1 MKVPMEKK
9 LPTRRKIYL
18 MAPRKPIYEGKAKQL
33 FEGPEPGTLIQHF
46 KDDATAFNNVKKGT
60 ISGKGV
66 LNNRI
71 SEFLM
76 LRLHD
81 MGIPTHFIRTLNMR
95 EQLIKSVQI
104 VPLEVIVRNYAAG
117 SFAKRFGVEE
127 GKPLGHPLI
136 EYCFKNDALGDPF
149 VTEEHIFAF
158 GWATPQEMDE
168 IRMYTFR
175 INDFLSGL
183 FMGVGIR
190 LVDFKLEFG
199 RLFENEREQI
209 ILADEIS
216 PDNCRLWD
224 MKTGHKLDKDRF
236 RQDLGQI
243 EDAYREVARR
253 LGVMPEAEN
262 SYVIQVN
269 AKEPGAK
276 AKSKARYKSKAKSGP
291 KPARVSKSSDKK
303 KKK

>member
-1 MKVPMEKK
+1 MKQKIHPK
-9 LPTRRKIYL
+9 RKIFT

-71 SEFLM
+71 SEYLM

-95 EQLIKSVQI
+95 EQLIKQVQI
-104 VPLEVIVRNYAAG
+104 VPLEIIVRNYAAG
-117 SFAKRFGVEE
+117 SFSKRFGVTE
-127 GKPLGHPLI
+127 GKMLGHPLL
-136 EYCFKNDALGDPF
+136 EYSYKNDALGDPF

-158 GWATPQEMDE
+158 GWATPSELDE
-168 IRMYTFR
+168 IRMYAFR

-183 FMGVGIR
+183 FAGIGIR

-199 RLFENEREQI
+199 RLYENEREQI

-224 MKTGHKLDKDRF
+224 LKTGHKLDKDRF

-253 LGVMPEAEN
+253 LGVMPQTDGES

-269 AKEPGAK
+269 AKA
-276 AKSKARYKSKAKSGP
+276 P
-291 KPARVSKSSDKK
+291 KKKTNDKK
-303 KKK
+303 KKKK

>member
-1 MKVPMEKK
+1 MIQNQ
-9 LPTRRKIYL
+9 RKIYT

-71 SEFLM
+71 SEYLM

-95 EQLIKSVQI
+95 EQLIKAVQI
-104 VPLEVIVRNYAAG
+104 VPLEIIVRNYAAG
-117 SFAKRFGVEE
+117 SFSKRFGVTE
-127 GKPLGHPLI
+127 GKALGHPMI
-136 EYCFKNDALGDPF
+136 EYCYKNDALGDPF

-158 GWATPQEMDE
+158 NWCTPQEMDE
-168 IRMYTFR
+168 IRMYAFR

-183 FMGVGIR
+183 FAGIGIR

-199 RLFENEREQI
+199 RLFENEREMI

-224 MKTGHKLDKDRF
+224 LKSGKKLDKDRF

-253 LGVMPEAEN
+253 LGVLPQDGTES
-262 SYVIQVN
+262 SYVIEVN
-269 AKEPGAK
+269 AKMPEKRK
-276 AKSKARYKSKAKSGP
+276 AA
-291 KPARVSKSSDKK
+291 SKSSATKTKSTKAKK
-303 KKK
+303 KK

>member
-1 MKVPMEKK
+1 MIHEKK
-9 LPTRRKIYL
+9 YQQRKIYT
-18 MAPRKPIYEGKAKQL
+18 MATRKPIYEGKAKKI
-33 FEGPEPGTLIQHF
+33 FEGPEAGTLIQHF
-46 KDDATAFNNVKKGT
+46 KDDATAGNGAKSGT

-71 SEFLM
+71 SEYLM

-81 MGIPTHFIRTLNMR
+81 MGIPTHFIRSLNMR
-95 EQLIKSVQI
+95 EQLIKAVNI

-117 SFAKRFGVEE
+117 SFAKRFNVTE
-127 GKPLGHPLI
+127 GKALGHPLI
-136 EYCFKNDALGDPF
+136 EYCYKNDKLGDPF

-158 GWATPQEMDE
+158 NWSSPQEMDE
-168 IRMYTFR
+168 IRMYAFR

-183 FMGVGIR
+183 FAGVGIR

-199 RLFENEREQI
+199 RLFSGDREMI

-224 MKTGHKLDKDRF
+224 MKSGHKLDKDRF
-236 RQDLGQI
+236 RQDLGEI

-253 LGVMPEAEN
+253 LGVLPPEGES
-262 SYVIQVN
+262 SYVIEVN
-269 AKEPGAK
+269 AKVP
-276 AKSKARYKSKAKSGP
+276 
-291 KPARVSKSSDKK
+291 PARKVASKKVVKKVVAKKALAKTAKPKK
-303 KKK
+303 K

>member
-1 MKVPMEKK
+1 MNSTNNSKK
-9 LPTRRKIYL
+9 RKIYN
-18 MAPRKPIYEGKAKQL
+18 MAPRKPIYEGKAKKL

-46 KDDATAFNNVKKGT
+46 KDDATAFNNIKKGV

-81 MGIPTHFIRTLNMR
+81 MGIPTHFIRSLNMR
-95 EQLIKSVQI
+95 EQLVKAVQI

-117 SFAKRFGVEE
+117 SLAKRFNIEE
-127 GKPLGHPLI
+127 GKALGHPLI
-136 EYCFKNDALGDPF
+136 EYSLKNDELGDPF
-149 VTEEHIFAF
+149 LTEEHVFAF
-158 GWATPQEMDE
+158 GLCSPQELDE
-168 IRMYTFR
+168 IRMYAFR
-175 INDFLSGL
+175 INDFLSGV
-183 FMGVGIR
+183 FAGIGIR

-199 RLFENEREQI
+199 RSFEREREAI

-224 MKTGHKLDKDRF
+224 IKTGRKLDKDRF
-236 RQDLGQI
+236 RQDLGEI

-253 LGVMPEAEN
+253 LGVLPNEGTES
-262 SYVIQVN
+262 SYVIEVN
-269 AKEPGAK
+269 ARIPQQRKVSAKKAGKKSASGGAAQIK
-276 AKSKARYKSKAKSGP
+276 VKSSKAK
-291 KPARVSKSSDKK
+291 KK
-303 KKK
+303 K